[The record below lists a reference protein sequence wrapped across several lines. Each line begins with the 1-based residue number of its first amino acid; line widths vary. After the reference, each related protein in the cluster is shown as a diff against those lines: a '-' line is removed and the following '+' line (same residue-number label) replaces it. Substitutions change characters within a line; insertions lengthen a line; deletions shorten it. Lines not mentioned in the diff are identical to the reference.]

1 MASSFG
7 ITLNG
12 TDAAYLPYLEDRI
25 RLRRLNS
32 ERQAKHIQDR
42 TPPHFGVRRGSM
54 MLELLKKFKFQ
65 ITLTGVDGQPISKTF
80 HYDGAKT
87 GTIQSGGSIA
97 LKHGESIT
105 IHDIPAGT
113 AYQVEELV
121 ADGYK
126 VTSEGTTGTIRAEG
140 TVTASFTNTRNDD
153 PGPGPDP
160 DPDPDDPIGNLTLSK
175 TVRGDDRNGTFT
187 FRVTFTTK
195 TGGEITARFYYNGD
209 KTGTIGSGETVT
221 LADGESIT
229 IRNIPAGTH
238 YQVEE
243 LNAEGY
249 DVTSSGE
256 TGSITE
262 SKTAQASFIN
272 TWNDAP
278 DQPTDPEGPNEPNT
292 PDDPNDPGTP
302 DDPGQP
308 DEPDVPNDPGTPKT
322 DDPRHTSLW
331 IALCLLSLGGM
342 GVLAFTRNGI
352 KRKKR

>member
-1 MASSFG
+1 
-7 ITLNG
+7 
-12 TDAAYLPYLEDRI
+12 
-25 RLRRLNS
+25 
-32 ERQAKHIQDR
+32 
-42 TPPHFGVRRGSM
+42 

-187 FRVTFTTK
+187 FRVTFTTRASTTTAIRRGPSAAAK
-195 TGGEITARFYYNGD
+195 PSLWPTARALPSEISRPGP
-209 KTGTIGSGETVT
+209 
-221 LADGESIT
+221 T
-229 IRNIPAGTH
+229 IRWR
-238 YQVEE
+238 
-243 LNAEGY
+243 
-249 DVTSSGE
+249 S
-256 TGSITE
+256 
-262 SKTAQASFIN
+262 
-272 TWNDAP
+272 
-278 DQPTDPEGPNEPNT
+278 
-292 PDDPNDPGTP
+292 
-302 DDPGQP
+302 
-308 DEPDVPNDPGTPKT
+308 
-322 DDPRHTSLW
+322 
-331 IALCLLSLGGM
+331 
-342 GVLAFTRNGI
+342 
-352 KRKKR
+352 